1 MAGSLIK
8 LEEVTVG
15 TAVSSVILGDD
26 KWDTSFDVYMVK
38 FNNVKPVT
46 NGADM
51 RVRVT
56 ESGTPNTTSNYDEG
70 AKLLRAD
77 TTFQNIADVNR
88 DYWILSGSVDNG
100 TGENLNNIM
109 YIFNANNS
117 SEYTFVTIES
127 TYIDANNFK
136 GLQGGGVFTVTSQV
150 DGVSILFDTGN
161 IDTGSKF
168 TLYGLAK

>member
-1 MAGSLIK
+1 MAGALIK
-8 LEEVTVG
+8 LEEVTVSS
-15 TAVSSVILGDD
+15 AVSSVILGDD

-51 RVRVT
+51 RVRLT
-56 ESGTPNTTSNYDEG
+56 ESGTPNTTSNYDEAG
-70 AKLLRAD
+70 KLLRAD

-100 TGENLNNIM
+100 AGENLNNIM

-127 TYIDANNFK
+127 NYIDGNNFK

-150 DGVSILFDTGN
+150 DGVSILFDSGN
-161 IDTGSKF
+161 IASGTF
-168 TLYGLAK
+168 TLYGLKK